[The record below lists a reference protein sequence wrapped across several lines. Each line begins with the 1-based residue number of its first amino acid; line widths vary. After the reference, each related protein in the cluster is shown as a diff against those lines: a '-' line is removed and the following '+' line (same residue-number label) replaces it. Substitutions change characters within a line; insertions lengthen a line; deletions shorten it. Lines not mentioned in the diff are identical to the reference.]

1 MISII
6 QSNNPQLGLVACR
19 ATVYRALVP
28 GSRIVPDGTGDEKT
42 KSFGRP
48 NAGKFVEH
56 RCEYPR
62 DHKVIAEARRH
73 IFEVHAKRLTRS
85 YFEGDNLNIDPAQ
98 PQIQPHTRSPD
109 SRYYRRTWSLGK
121 APDSVVK

>member
-19 ATVYRALVP
+19 ASVYGALVP
-28 GSRIVPDGTGDEKT
+28 ASRFVPDGAADEKT

-56 RCEYPR
+56 RCEYPG
-62 DHKVIAEARRH
+62 DHKVIAAAQRQ
-73 IFEVHAKRLTRS
+73 IFEAHAKRLTRS
-85 YFEGDNLNIDPAQ
+85 YFEGDNLKTGLYQ
-98 PQIQPHTRSPD
+98 PQCAAG
-109 SRYYRRTWSLGK
+109 LL
-121 APDSVVK
+121 